1 VSCSN
6 ELLCATWADSHN
18 RSKTADCGWVIR
30 WTACNV
36 K

>member
-18 RSKTADCGWVIR
+18 RSRLRTAGGLYGGR
-30 WTACNV
+30 PATSS
-36 K
+36 